1 MYKVSL
7 TYEFIFLGHLGLDRC
22 RILSRIK
29 FAFSQ
34 DR

>member
-7 TYEFIFLGHLGLDRC
+7 AYKIIFLGHLGLSRC

-29 FAFSQ
+29 FGSSQ
-34 DR
+34 AL